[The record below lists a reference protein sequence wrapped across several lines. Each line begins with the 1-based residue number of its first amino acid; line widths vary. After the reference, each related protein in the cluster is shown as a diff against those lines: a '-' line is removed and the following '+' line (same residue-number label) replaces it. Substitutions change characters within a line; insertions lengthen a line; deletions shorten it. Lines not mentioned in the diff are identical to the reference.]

1 MNHSITSPKGF
12 LASGIHCGLKKTQTP
27 DLALVISDVPAHV
40 AGVYTRNLVK
50 GHSLVRTMQIVK
62 RGGKARG
69 VIINSGNANAC
80 VGENGIRDA
89 ESMASSVA
97 SSIACSP
104 DEILTCSTGVIG
116 QRMNMDCILA
126 GIPQLVSSL
135 SSKIDAGHVAMR
147 AIMTTDT
154 IPKEST
160 ARIEV
165 GSSCIALSGMAKGS
179 GMIHPDMATMISIIT
194 TDAEIQTEVLQDLL
208 SEVVTHTFNRVSV
221 DGDTSVCDTLLIF
234 ANGKSGAP
242 EIVPGTPEYALF
254 KDALTQVCI
263 DLSRMIAKD
272 GEGATKLVE
281 VEVTGAASAR
291 DAYLIV
297 LAICRSPLCKTA
309 FFGEDA
315 NVGRVMTAAGY
326 SGANFDPSKVDFFI
340 GELPVFEKGNALP
353 FDESEAK
360 KILKK
365 PEILISLHLH
375 DGEFSDHMWTCDF
388 SYDYV
393 KINGSYRS

>member
-12 LASGIHCGLKKTQTP
+12 RASGVHCGLKKTEAP

-40 AGVYTRNLVK
+40 AGVYTKNLVK
-50 GHSLVRTMQIVK
+50 GHSLVRTMQILK
-62 RGGKARG
+62 NCKNARG

-80 VGENGIRDA
+80 VGENGLRDA
-89 ESMASSVA
+89 DEMASSVA
-97 SSIACSP
+97 SGISCSP

-116 QRMNMDCILA
+116 QRMNMSKILS
-126 GIPQLVSSL
+126 GIPKLVSSL
-135 SSKIDAGHVAMR
+135 SSKIDAGHEAMR

-165 GSSCIALSGMAKGS
+165 GSHCITISGMAKGS

-194 TDAEIQTEVLQDLL
+194 TDAEIQTDLLQELL
-208 SEVVTHTFNRVSV
+208 SEVVGHTFNRVSV

-234 ANGKSGAP
+234 ANGRSGAP
-242 EIVPGTPEYALF
+242 EILRGSAEYTLF
-254 KDALTQVCI
+254 KDALTQICI

-281 VEVTGAASAR
+281 VEVNGAASAR
-291 DAYLIV
+291 DAYLI
-297 LAICRSPLCKTA
+297 LQAICRSPLCKTM

-315 NVGRVMTAAGY
+315 NVGRIMTAAGY
-326 SGANFDPSKVDFFI
+326 SGANFDPAKVNFSMGD
-340 GELPVFEKGNALP
+340 LLVFEKGIALP
-353 FDESEAK
+353 FDEAEAK
-360 KILKK
+360 RILKK
-365 PEILISLHLH
+365 PEILISMNLNEG
-375 DGEFSDHMWTCDF
+375 DFSDRMWTCDF